1 MKTINL
7 PTKISTIEELLE
19 LAKKEN
25 VILKT
30 ADGQEF
36 ILAEIDEFDREV
48 ELVRYHQE
56 LMDLLDQRSGEKER
70 YTLKQI
76 REQLHLAENCE
87 QG

>member
-30 ADGQEF
+30 PDGQEF